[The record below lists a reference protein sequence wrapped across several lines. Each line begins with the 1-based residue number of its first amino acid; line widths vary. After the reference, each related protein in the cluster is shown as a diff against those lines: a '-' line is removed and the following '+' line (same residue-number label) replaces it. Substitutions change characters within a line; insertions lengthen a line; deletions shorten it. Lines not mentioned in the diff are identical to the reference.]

1 MCPALRL
8 FTHRPEEQLITE
20 KHHIAAPSEMAR
32 AETVESVGEA
42 AARAS
47 GPLPHQHLSAC
58 HSFVRNS
65 PSNRRQNQQQ
75 NQQEQSNLPT
85 PPPSP
90 PTQPDAIF
98 GEQSDGQQREEAA
111 RRRGPLPDLLPRDQ
125 RPFGGGPQPRG
136 EATLEARPVDTAAV
150 AQHLRTIG
158 DQFNASVLRAHG
170 APQWQDW
177 IDAGRGFLNLAA
189 RTLSA
194 LYRLA

>member
-1 MCPALRL
+1 
-8 FTHRPEEQLITE
+8 
-20 KHHIAAPSEMAR
+20 MAR

-42 AARAS
+42 AGGAS

-58 HSFVRNS
+58 HSFLHNS
-65 PSNRRQNQQQ
+65 PSNHRQNQQQ
-75 NQQEQSNLPT
+75 NCREQPNLPT

-90 PTQPDAIF
+90 PSQLNAVF
-98 GEQSDGQQREEAA
+98 GEQSDGGQQRQEAA
-111 RRRGPLPDLLPRDQ
+111 HQRGPLPDLLPRDP
-125 RPFGGGPQPRG
+125 RPFGGRSHPRG
-136 EATLEARPVDTAAV
+136 EATLEARHVDTTAV
-150 AQHLRTIG
+150 AQQLRTIG
-158 DQFNASVLRAHG
+158 DQFNASMMRAHD